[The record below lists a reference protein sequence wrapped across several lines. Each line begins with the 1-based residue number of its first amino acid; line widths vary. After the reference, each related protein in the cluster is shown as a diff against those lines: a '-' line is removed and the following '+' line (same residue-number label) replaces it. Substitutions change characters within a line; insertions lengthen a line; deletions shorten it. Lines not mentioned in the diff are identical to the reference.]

1 LRLAGASCLLAAT
14 AASGEIRQAERLTVE
29 ENGNQTLEVGLIE
42 PCVKTN
48 LFRIKNAGTR
58 PLEIRRLIPTCSCV
72 KGFTDKQTLGTNEE
86 AVITFELNGALL
98 ADAFKRDLWVQTDDV
113 RNPRILLSVVGT
125 VRSLFSGLPPMPV
138 RLVAQ
143 DARASWTNRYTLTP
157 SDEGLVLGAP
167 QIATNDLLMSVS
179 VTTNRQGAKAEYV
192 VTVVS
197 ETAQPGKASGRV
209 LFPVSG
215 KAGAELP
222 PTVLTFFVTTGA
234 ELAVTPSTLLVLDS
248 GERVS
253 RRVRIRTS
261 DPHPDAGK
269 LDWSPHLKGLAV
281 TIQPG
286 RSTSGLSVVLEL
298 SKEALQEL
306 LRQKE
311 TKLTFTYPR
320 HKPAV
325 LALVASESETAA
337 NRSSDGGR
345 P

>member
-1 LRLAGASCLLAAT
+1 MAAV
-14 AASGEIRQAERLTVE
+14 AASEEVRQTERLTVDA
-29 ENGNQTLEVGLIE
+29 NGNQTLEVGLIE
-42 PCVKTN
+42 PCVRTN
-48 LFRIKNAGTR
+48 LFRIKNTGTR
-58 PLEIRRLIPTCSCV
+58 PLEIRKLIPTCSCV

-98 ADAFKRDLWVQTDDV
+98 ADAFKRDLWVQTDDPSNA
-113 RNPRILLSVVGT
+113 RLMLSVVGT
-125 VRSLFSGLPPMPV
+125 VRSLLSGLPPMPV

-157 SDEGLVLGAP
+157 SDDRLVLGAP

-179 VTTNRQGAKAEYV
+179 VTTNRQGAKTEYV

-215 KAGAELP
+215 GTGAELP

-234 ELAVTPSTLLVLDS
+234 ELTVTPSTLLVMDS

-253 RRVRIRTS
+253 RRIRIRTF
-261 DPHPDAGK
+261 DPHPAAGK
-269 LDWSPHLKGLAV
+269 LDWAPHVNGLEV
-281 TIQPG
+281 HIQPG
-286 RSTSGLSVVLEL
+286 RSTSGLSVVLEI

-311 TKLTFTYPR
+311 TKLTFTYPQ

-325 LALVASESETAA
+325 LALVASEAETAA
-337 NRSSDGGR
+337 RRSSDEGQ